1 MEIKLNLTFLKAL
14 PDYLVQRYYGWK
26 ATTFA
31 NSKSWYHKLAEDGQH
46 PRAMIISCCDSRVH
60 VTSIFGSDV
69 GEFFIHRNIANLVPI
84 YSPDGEN
91 HGTSAAIEYA
101 IKELKVQHLI
111 ILGHK
116 DCGGIKNG
124 HYIHSNSA
132 NPKYEFIN
140 KWLSILL
147 PAYNK
152 IQKDISEQKQIS
164 QLEQESIKVSINN
177 LFSFPFIK
185 KAIDEN
191 NLSIHGLI
199 HDIGS
204 GNLKFLNPVTENF
217 ENF

>member
-1 MEIKLNLTFLKAL
+1 MTNKISIPPKFLIDRYKKWKSSEYLKNKAQLINLA
-14 PDYLVQRYYGWK
+14 
-26 ATTFA
+26 
-31 NSKSWYHKLAEDGQH
+31 SSGQS
-46 PRAMIISCCDSRVH
+46 PSTMVISCCDSRIH
-60 VTSIFGSDV
+60 ATSIFGADE
-69 GEFFIHRNIANLVPI
+69 GEFFIHRNIANLVPP

-116 DCGGIKNG
+116 DCGGIKHG
-124 HYIHSNSA
+124 HNVHSGSGFA
-132 NPKYEFIN
+132 NHEFIN

-152 IQKDISEQKQIS
+152 IQKDVSEQKQIN

-177 LFSFPFIK
+177 LLSFPFIK
-185 KAIDEN
+185 KVIDEN

-204 GNLKFLNPVTENF
+204 GNLKFLNPDTEDF

>member
-1 MEIKLNLTFLKAL
+1 MTNKISPPPKFLIDRYKKWKSSE
-14 PDYLVQRYYGWK
+14 YLKNEVQLR
-26 ATTFA
+26 
-31 NSKSWYHKLAEDGQH
+31 KLASSGQS
-46 PRAMIISCCDSRVH
+46 PSTMVISCCDSRIH
-60 VTSIFGSDV
+60 ATSIFGADE

-124 HYIHSNSA
+124 HHIHSNSA

-185 KAIDEN
+185 NAIDEN
-191 NLSIHGLI
+191 SLSIHGLI

-204 GNLKFLNPVTENF
+204 GNLKFLNPVTEDF

>member
-1 MEIKLNLTFLKAL
+1 MTNNISIPPKFLIDRYKKWKSNE
-14 PDYLVQRYYGWK
+14 YLKNEVQFK
-26 ATTFA
+26 
-31 NSKSWYHKLAEDGQH
+31 KLASSGQS
-46 PRAMIISCCDSRVH
+46 PSTMVISCCDSRIH
-60 VTSIFGSDV
+60 ATSIFRADE

-84 YSPDGEN
+84 YSPEGEN

-101 IKELKVQHLI
+101 IKELQVQHLI

-116 DCGGIKNG
+116 DCGGIKNA
-124 HYIHSNSA
+124 HYMHSNSA

-140 KWLSILL
+140 KWISIIL

-152 IQKDISEQKQIS
+152 IQKDISEQKQIN

-177 LFSFPFIK
+177 LLTFPFIK
-185 KAIDEN
+185 KAVDEN

>member
-1 MEIKLNLTFLKAL
+1 MTNKISLPPKFLIDRYKKWKSNE
-14 PDYLVQRYYGWK
+14 YSKNEVQLR
-26 ATTFA
+26 
-31 NSKSWYHKLAEDGQH
+31 KLASSGQS
-46 PRAMIISCCDSRVH
+46 PSTMVISCCDSRIH
-60 VTSIFGSDV
+60 ATSIFGADE

-124 HYIHSNSA
+124 HHIHSNSA

-185 KAIDEN
+185 NAIDEN
-191 NLSIHGLI
+191 SLSIHGLI

-217 ENF
+217 ENL

>member
-1 MEIKLNLTFLKAL
+1 MTNKISPLPKFLIDRYKNWKSSEYLKNEVQLRKL
-14 PDYLVQRYYGWK
+14 
-26 ATTFA
+26 
-31 NSKSWYHKLAEDGQH
+31 SSSGQS
-46 PRAMIISCCDSRVH
+46 PSTMVISCCDSRIH
-60 VTSIFGSDV
+60 ATSIFGADE
-69 GEFFIHRNIANLVPI
+69 GEFFIHRNIANLVPM

-124 HYIHSNSA
+124 HNMHSNSA
-132 NPKYEFIN
+132 NPNYEFIN
-140 KWLSILL
+140 KWLGILL

-152 IQKDISEQKQIS
+152 IQKNVSEQKQINL
-164 QLEQESIKVSINN
+164 LEQESIKVSINN

-191 NLSIHGLI
+191 NLSIYGLI

>member
-1 MEIKLNLTFLKAL
+1 MFNNLSPPPKFLIDRYKKWKSSE
-14 PDYLVQRYYGWK
+14 YLKNEVQLRD
-26 ATTFA
+26 
-31 NSKSWYHKLAEDGQH
+31 LASSGQS
-46 PRAMIISCCDSRVH
+46 PSTMIISCCDSRIH
-60 VTSIFGSDV
+60 ATSIFGSDE
-69 GEFFIHRNIANLVPI
+69 GEFFIHRNIANLVPP

-101 IKELKVQHLI
+101 IKELKVLHLI

-116 DCGGIKNG
+116 DCGGIKYG
-124 HYIHSNSA
+124 HDMHSRSE
-132 NPKYEFIN
+132 NPNYEFIN

-152 IQKDISEQKQIS
+152 IQKNVSEQKKIN
-164 QLEQESIKVSINN
+164 QLEKESIKASINN

-185 KAIDEN
+185 KAIEDD

-204 GNLKFLNPVTENF
+204 GDLEFLNPVTEDF
-217 ENF
+217 ENL

>member
-1 MEIKLNLTFLKAL
+1 MTNKISLPPKFLIERYKKWKSNE
-14 PDYLVQRYYGWK
+14 YSKNEVQLR
-26 ATTFA
+26 
-31 NSKSWYHKLAEDGQH
+31 KLASSGQS
-46 PRAMIISCCDSRVH
+46 PSTMVISCCDSRIH
-60 VTSIFGSDV
+60 ATSIFGADE

-124 HYIHSNSA
+124 HHIHSNSA

-185 KAIDEN
+185 NAIDEN
-191 NLSIHGLI
+191 SLSIHGLI

>member
-1 MEIKLNLTFLKAL
+1 MTNKISPLPKFLIDRYKNWKSSEYLKNEVQLRKL
-14 PDYLVQRYYGWK
+14 
-26 ATTFA
+26 
-31 NSKSWYHKLAEDGQH
+31 SSSGQS
-46 PRAMIISCCDSRVH
+46 PSTMVISCCDSRIH
-60 VTSIFGSDV
+60 ATSIFGADE
-69 GEFFIHRNIANLVPI
+69 GEFFIHRNIANLVPM

-124 HYIHSNSA
+124 HNMHSNSA
-132 NPKYEFIN
+132 NPNYEFIN
-140 KWLSILL
+140 KWLNILL

-152 IQKDISEQKQIS
+152 IQKNVSKQKQINL
-164 QLEQESIKVSINN
+164 LEEESIKVSINN

-199 HDIGS
+199 HDIGL
-204 GNLKFLNPVTENF
+204 GNLKFLNPVTEDF

>member
-1 MEIKLNLTFLKAL
+1 MTNKISLPPKFLIERYKKWKSNE
-14 PDYLVQRYYGWK
+14 YSKNEVQLR
-26 ATTFA
+26 
-31 NSKSWYHKLAEDGQH
+31 KLASSGQS
-46 PRAMIISCCDSRVH
+46 PSTMVISCCDSRIH
-60 VTSIFGSDV
+60 ATSIFGADE

-124 HYIHSNSA
+124 HHIHSNSA

-185 KAIDEN
+185 NAIDEN
-191 NLSIHGLI
+191 KLSIHGLI

>member
-1 MEIKLNLTFLKAL
+1 MSNKVSPLPQFLVDRYKHWKSST
-14 PDYLVQRYYGWK
+14 YLENELQLR
-26 ATTFA
+26 
-31 NSKSWYHKLAEDGQH
+31 KLASSGQR
-46 PRAMIISCCDSRVH
+46 PSTMVISCCDSRIH
-60 VTSIFGSDV
+60 ATSIFGADE
-69 GEFFIHRNIANLVPI
+69 GEFFIHRNIANLVPP

-111 ILGHK
+111 ILGHQ

-124 HYIHSNSA
+124 YYMHSNSA
-132 NPKYEFIN
+132 DPDYEFIN
-140 KWLSILL
+140 KWLNILL
-147 PAYNK
+147 PAFNK
-152 IQKDISEQKQIS
+152 IQKDVSEHEQMQE
-164 QLEQESIKVSINN
+164 LEQESIKASIKN

-185 KAIDEN
+185 KSIDEN

-204 GNLKFLNPVTENF
+204 GDLKFLNPVTEDF

>member
-1 MEIKLNLTFLKAL
+1 MTNKISPPPKFLIDRYKKWKSNEYLKNEVKL
-14 PDYLVQRYYGWK
+14 R
-26 ATTFA
+26 
-31 NSKSWYHKLAEDGQH
+31 KLASSGQS
-46 PRAMIISCCDSRVH
+46 PSTMVISCCDSRIH
-60 VTSIFGSDV
+60 ATSIFGSDE
-69 GEFFIHRNIANLVPI
+69 GEFFIHRNIANLVPP

-101 IKELKVQHLI
+101 IKELKVQHII

-116 DCGGIKNG
+116 DCGGIKYG
-124 HYIHSNSA
+124 HSMHSSSTNT
-132 NPKYEFIN
+132 NYEFIN
-140 KWLSILL
+140 KWVSILL

-152 IQKDISEQKQIS
+152 IQKDVSKQEQIN

>member
-1 MEIKLNLTFLKAL
+1 MTNKISPPPKFLIDRYQKWKSNEYLQKEVQLRNLA
-14 PDYLVQRYYGWK
+14 
-26 ATTFA
+26 
-31 NSKSWYHKLAEDGQH
+31 SSGQS
-46 PRAMIISCCDSRVH
+46 PSTMVISCCDSRIH
-60 VTSIFGSDV
+60 ATSIFGADE
-69 GEFFIHRNIANLVPI
+69 GEFFIHRNIANLVPP
-84 YSPDGEN
+84 YSPDGQS

-124 HYIHSNSA
+124 HNMHSNSA
-132 NPKYEFIN
+132 NPNYEFIN
-140 KWLSILL
+140 KWLGILL

-152 IQKDISEQKQIS
+152 IQKNVSEQKQINL
-164 QLEQESIKVSINN
+164 LEQESIKVSINN

-199 HDIGS
+199 HDIGL
-204 GNLKFLNPVTENF
+204 GNLKFLNPVTEDF

>member
-1 MEIKLNLTFLKAL
+1 MTNKVSPPPKFLIDRYKKWKSSK
-14 PDYLVQRYYGWK
+14 YLKNEVK
-26 ATTFA
+26 F
-31 NSKSWYHKLAEDGQH
+31 KKLASSGQS
-46 PRAMIISCCDSRVH
+46 PSTMVISCCDSRIH
-60 VTSIFGSDV
+60 ATSIFGADE
-69 GEFFIHRNIANLVPI
+69 GEFFIHRNIANLVPP

-101 IKELKVQHLI
+101 IKELKVNHLI

-116 DCGGIKNG
+116 DCGGIKYG
-124 HYIHSNSA
+124 HKVFSDSA
-132 NPKYEFIN
+132 NTNYEFIN

-152 IQKDISEQKQIS
+152 IQKNVSEQEQKN
-164 QLEQESIKVSINN
+164 QLEKESIKVSINN
-177 LFSFPFIK
+177 LLSFPFLK

-191 NLSIHGLI
+191 KLSIHGLI

-204 GNLKFLNPVTENF
+204 GNLQFLNPVTDNF

>member
-1 MEIKLNLTFLKAL
+1 MNNKISPLPKFLIDRYKKWKSSE
-14 PDYLVQRYYGWK
+14 YSENEVQLRR
-26 ATTFA
+26 
-31 NSKSWYHKLAEDGQH
+31 LASSGQN
-46 PRAMIISCCDSRVH
+46 PSTMVISCCDSRIH
-60 VTSIFGSDV
+60 ATSIFGADE

-116 DCGGIKNG
+116 DCGGIKYG
-124 HYIHSNSA
+124 HYMHSNSA
-132 NPKYEFIN
+132 IPNYEFIN

-152 IQKDISEQKQIS
+152 IHKDLPNQKQIN

-177 LFSFPFIK
+177 LLSFPFIK
-185 KAIDEN
+185 KAINEN

-199 HDIGS
+199 HEIGS
-204 GNLKFLNPVTENF
+204 GNLMFLNPVTQEF

>member
-1 MEIKLNLTFLKAL
+1 MINKISPLPKFLIDRYKKWKSSEYLKNEVNL
-14 PDYLVQRYYGWK
+14 R
-26 ATTFA
+26 
-31 NSKSWYHKLAEDGQH
+31 NLASTGQS
-46 PRAMIISCCDSRVH
+46 PSTMVISCCDSRIH
-60 VTSIFGSDV
+60 VTSIFGADE
-69 GEFFIHRNIANLVPI
+69 GEFFIHRNIANLVPP

-116 DCGGIKNG
+116 DCGGIKYG
-124 HYIHSNSA
+124 HKVHSDSA
-132 NPKYEFIN
+132 NTNYEFIN
-140 KWLSILL
+140 KWLNLLL
-147 PAYNK
+147 PAYSK
-152 IQKDISEQKQIS
+152 IQKDVSEQEQIK
-164 QLEQESIKVSINN
+164 QLELESIKTSINN

-191 NLSIHGLI
+191 NLLIHGLI

>member
-1 MEIKLNLTFLKAL
+1 MTNKISPPPKFLIDRYKKWKSNE
-14 PDYLVQRYYGWK
+14 YLKNELQLK
-26 ATTFA
+26 
-31 NSKSWYHKLAEDGQH
+31 KLASSGQS
-46 PRAMIISCCDSRVH
+46 PSTMVISCCDSRIH
-60 VTSIFGSDV
+60 ATSIFGADE

-124 HYIHSNSA
+124 HHIHSNSA

-185 KAIDEN
+185 NAIDEN
-191 NLSIHGLI
+191 SLSIHGLI